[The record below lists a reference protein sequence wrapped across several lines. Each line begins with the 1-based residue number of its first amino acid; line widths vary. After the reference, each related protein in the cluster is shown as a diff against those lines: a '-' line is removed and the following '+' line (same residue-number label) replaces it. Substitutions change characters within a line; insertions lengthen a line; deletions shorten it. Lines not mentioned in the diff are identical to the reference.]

1 MDIQTI
7 LSSVLDEA
15 YLPNEYPALAA
26 LEDEWTLNRPFEGL
40 RVLVATP
47 IYRNTMTQY
56 RALLAGGAKLLV
68 GFWGMNDGEIVE
80 FLKDNGVPVVS
91 PAEMLEAESR
101 GEFVDLVLD
110 CAGAFAG
117 LHPKIGFVEL
127 TRSGVQH
134 YNDAK
139 KPVYVA
145 DSGIVKRIETSLGTG
160 DGYFRALEKLGY
172 GESFEGKRL
181 LVFGSGKVGSGIAL
195 QGVRR
200 GCNVTVVTDL
210 KRAQSEQPVL
220 SENAENAANLENAVN
235 LENAENAANLENAE
249 NAANLENTANS
260 ADSATPA
267 SEALEKMPAG
277 DFSAVLLQNGV
288 DVVDC
293 HDYETVSSL
302 IYAADFVVTATGV
315 KYALAAPELQEPLLS
330 TAAILANMG
339 VEDEY
344 GEFLPAE
351 RVLNNKGPLNFIL
364 EEPTHL
370 KYIDTSLALHAA
382 LAELLVQEV
391 KSAASGERATSEA
404 VATSGNAMGL
414 RFPPQELEQRLLSI
428 AIQDGVIGPE
438 VCDMLGI
445 VPSDYD

>member
-26 LEDEWTLNRPFEGL
+26 LEDEWTVKRPFEGL

-80 FLKDNGVPVVS
+80 FLKDNCIPVVTS
-91 PAEMLEAESR
+91 AEMLEAESR

-220 SENAENAANLENAVN
+220 SENAENAANLENA
-235 LENAENAANLENAE
+235 
-249 NAANLENTANS
+249 ANS

-277 DFSAVLLQNGV
+277 DFSPILLQNGV

-293 HDYETVSSL
+293 HDYESVSSL

-330 TAAILANMG
+330 TTAILANMG

-351 RVLNNKGPLNFIL
+351 RVLKKKGTLNFIL

-382 LAELLVQEV
+382 LAELLVQEAG
-391 KSAASGERATSEA
+391 KGDS
-404 VATSGNAMGL
+404 GL
-414 RFPPQELEQRLLSI
+414 RYPPEELEQRLLSI
-428 AIQDGVIGPE
+428 AIQDGIIGPE
-438 VCDMLGI
+438 ICDMLGI
-445 VPSDYD
+445 VPSEYDY

>member
-7 LSSVLDEA
+7 LSSVLDDV

-26 LEDEWTLNRPFEGL
+26 LEDEWTVKRPFEGL

-68 GFWGMNDGEIVE
+68 GFWGMNDGKIVE
-80 FLKDNGVPVVS
+80 FLKDNCIPVVS
-91 PAEMLEAESR
+91 PAEMLEAESH

-110 CAGAFAG
+110 CAGSFAG

-134 YNDAK
+134 YNGAK

-220 SENAENAANLENAVN
+220 SENAENAANLEN
-235 LENAENAANLENAE
+235 
-249 NAANLENTANS
+249 TANS

-277 DFSAVLLQNGV
+277 DFSPILLQNGV

-293 HDYETVSSL
+293 HDYEAVSSL
-302 IYAADFVVTATGV
+302 IYATDFVVTATGV
-315 KYALAAPELQEPLLS
+315 KYALAAQELQEPLLS

-344 GEFLPAE
+344 SESLPAE

-382 LAELLVQEV
+382 LAELLVQEA
-391 KSAASGERATSEA
+391 KTAAPGERTTSEA